1 MSVTLAEL
9 EIAMTLFLR
18 CRLLAL
24 FVLLVCLA
32 SSCIVA
38 AEEAATPLPTDP
50 AVRIGTLANGVT
62 YWVRPHAT
70 PPGKITLWLRMGT
83 GSLNEE
89 DGQEGLA
96 HYLEHMAFK
105 GTEHFPAGALISY
118 FESIGL
124 RFGQHQNAFTGFD
137 QTTYTLSLPDT
148 RPETLDKGLL
158 YLADIASRMLLAA
171 EDVDKERGVILEE
184 KRARKGVQQ
193 RLTDKLLPELLPGSR
208 AARRLPIGLEETI
221 AHLQRDDFVAYYTT
235 WYRPEK
241 VAILAVGDAPAEA
254 IVEAITKNFAAWTR
268 PQAAPAD
275 KGTGIQP
282 YDAILPIVVTDPELT
297 TSSLEALALRPRTP
311 VKTVAD
317 VRRQLLERL
326 GVWMVNRR
334 IEQRIREGTAPYQRA
349 NVSQGVFLGTTEQLN
364 AGAEAA
370 PAAWEEALTALIT
383 DVQQARLHGFAD
395 QELVMAK
402 RATMATAE
410 HMAQTE
416 STQDALMFIR
426 AMNRAVSLGEQPLS
440 AAQQVELLRQLLPG
454 ITSAEV
460 AAIFAANFAPEH
472 RAYVLSLPE
481 QAGVAVPDR
490 EELRQAVEMRLAQPV
505 APWQSKERPTALLD
519 TLPQPGTMVEQTR
532 FAPLDITQVTF
543 SNNVRVHYRFMDF
556 KKGEATVLI
565 TLAGGAIRENAE
577 QRGLT
582 EMATLALSTPATTQL
597 SSTDIRDIMTGKKI
611 AVEGRMT
618 DDTVVLS
625 VAGASEALEDGLQ
638 LAHVLL
644 QEARVEPAS
653 VALWKDQKLQELAAA
668 RTRISSRARE
678 AAALAL
684 SGNDPRRA
692 PLTPEQVKAR
702 TEALPTA
709 QAWLDTLLHTAPMEV
724 AIVGDIPESRALELA
739 AQYLGSLPP
748 RPRYDPSLTPLR
760 QVAGFTGPL
769 ERALDVETITPRAHP
784 ILLWRCA
791 DWQDVRGRRLM
802 QIASLILE
810 RRVLREVREERGLTY
825 STTVYAQSSK
835 VYPDTSALHVEF
847 TADPDKVAEAAALAK
862 AVVER
867 FVAEG
872 PSDAEMDT
880 VRKQLQNILGTTYK
894 EPRFWIDVLSDL
906 EYHGMQLQD
915 LEGAIDKF
923 LAFSKDEVAAE
934 MRKAVVP
941 ERFAMILAR
950 PKAPSTAE
958 ERRSTN

>member
-1 MSVTLAEL
+1 MVPS
-9 EIAMTLFLR
+9 LR
-18 CRLLAL
+18 HRLLAL

-32 SSCIVA
+32 SSYIVA
-38 AEEAATPLPTDP
+38 AEEADAPLPTDP
-50 AVRIGTLANGVT
+50 AIRIGTLANGVT

-70 PPGKITLWLRMGT
+70 PPGKITLWMRVGT

-105 GTEHFPAGALISY
+105 GTEHFPAGELISY

-124 RFGQHQNAFTGFD
+124 RFGQHQNAFTSFD

-158 YLADIASRMLLAA
+158 YLADIASRMRLAA
-171 EDVDKERGVILEE
+171 EDVDKERSVILEE

-208 AARRLPIGLEETI
+208 AARRLPDGLEETI
-221 AHLQRDDFVAYYTT
+221 ARLQRDDFVAYYTT
-235 WYRPEK
+235 WYRPDK
-241 VAILAVGDAPAEA
+241 VTILAVGDAPAEA
-254 IVEAITKNFAAWTR
+254 MVEAITKNFAAWTHA
-268 PQAAPAD
+268 QAAPAD

-282 YDAILPIVVTDPELT
+282 YDAVLPLVVSDPELT
-297 TSSLEALALRPRTP
+297 TSSIEALALRPRTP

-349 NVSQGVFLGTTEQLN
+349 NVSHGVFLGTTEQLN
-364 AGAEAA
+364 ASAEAA
-370 PAAWEEALTALIT
+370 PTAWAEALTALIT
-383 DVQQARLHGFAD
+383 DVQRARLHGFAD
-395 QELVMAK
+395 QELAMAK
-402 RATMATAE
+402 RATLATAE

-416 STQDALMFIR
+416 STQDALVFIR
-426 AMNRAVSLGEQPLS
+426 AMNRAVSLEEQPLS

-460 AAIFAANFAPEH
+460 GAIFATNFAPEH

-481 QAGVAVPDR
+481 QAGVASPNR
-490 EELRQAVEMRLAQPV
+490 EELRKVVETVLAQPV

-519 TLPQPGTMVEQTR
+519 TPPQPGTIVEQTR
-532 FAPLDITQVTF
+532 FAPLEITQVTF

-556 KKGEATVLI
+556 KKGEVTVLI
-565 TLAGGAIRENAE
+565 TLAGGVIRESAE

-582 EMATLALSTPATTQL
+582 EVATLALSTPATAQL

-625 VAGASEALEDGLQ
+625 VTGAAEALEDGLQ

-644 QEARVEPAS
+644 QEARIEPAS
-653 VALWKDQKLQELAAA
+653 VTLWKDQKLQDLAAA
-668 RTRISSRARE
+668 RTRINSRARE
-678 AAALAL
+678 AAALAM

-692 PLTPEQVKAR
+692 RLTPDQVKAR
-702 TEALPTA
+702 AEALPAA
-709 QAWLDTLLHTAPMEV
+709 QAWLDTLLHAAPMEV
-724 AIVGDIPESRALELA
+724 TIVGDIPESRALELA
-739 AQYLGSLPP
+739 ATYIGSLSP
-748 RPRYDPSLTPLR
+748 RPRHDASLTPLR
-760 QVAGFTGPL
+760 QVTGFTGPL

-835 VYPDTSALHVEF
+835 VYPDTSALNIEF

-867 FVAEG
+867 FAAEG

-894 EPRFWIDVLSDL
+894 EPRFWVDVLSDL
-906 EYHGMQLQD
+906 EYHGTKLED
-915 LEGAIDKF
+915 LEGAIEKY

-934 MRKAVVP
+934 MRQTVLP
-941 ERFAMILAR
+941 ERFAIVLAR
-950 PKAPSTAE
+950 PKAPSAAE

>member
-1 MSVTLAEL
+1 MVPL
-9 EIAMTLFLR
+9 LR
-18 CRLLAL
+18 HRLLAL

-32 SSCIVA
+32 SSCIVV
-38 AEEAATPLPTDP
+38 AEEADAPLPIDP
-50 AVRIGTLANGVT
+50 AIRIGTLANGVT

-70 PPGKITLWLRMGT
+70 PPGKITLWMRVGT

-105 GTEHFPAGALISY
+105 GTEHFPAGELISY

-158 YLADIASRMLLAA
+158 YLVDIASRMRLAA

-193 RLTDKLLPELLPGSR
+193 RLTDKLFPELLPGSR

-221 AHLQRDDFVAYYTT
+221 ARLQRDDFVAYYTT

-241 VAILAVGDAPAEA
+241 VTILAVGDAPTEA
-254 IVEAITKNFAAWTR
+254 IVEAITKNFASWTPAR
-268 PQAAPAD
+268 VAPAD

-282 YDAILPIVVTDPELT
+282 YDTILPLVVTDPELT
-297 TSSLEALALRPRTP
+297 TSSIEALALRPRTP
-311 VKTVAD
+311 SKTVAD

-334 IEQRIREGTAPYQRA
+334 IEQRIREGTAPYQTA
-349 NVSQGVFLGTTEQLN
+349 HVSQGVFLAMTEQLN

-370 PAAWEEALTALIT
+370 PAAWAEALTALIT
-383 DVQQARLHGFAD
+383 DVQRARLHGFTD
-395 QELVMAK
+395 QELEMAK
-402 RATMATAE
+402 RATLATAE
-410 HMAQTE
+410 HTAQTE
-416 STQDALMFIR
+416 STQDALVFIR
-426 AMNRAVSLGEQPLS
+426 AMNRAVSLGERPLS
-440 AAQQVELLRQLLPG
+440 AAQQVELLQQLLPG
-454 ITSAEV
+454 ITRAEV
-460 AAIFAANFAPEH
+460 AATFAANFAPEH
-472 RAYVLSLPE
+472 RAYVLSMPE
-481 QAGVAVPDR
+481 QAGVAIPSR
-490 EELRQAVEMRLAQPV
+490 EELRTVAETVLAQPV

-519 TLPQPGTMVEQTR
+519 TPPQPGTIVEQSR
-532 FAPLDITQVTF
+532 FAPLEITQVTF

-565 TLAGGAIRENAE
+565 TLAGGAIRESAE

-582 EMATLALSTPATTQL
+582 EVATLALSMPATARL

-611 AVEGRMT
+611 GVEGRMT

-625 VAGASEALEDGLQ
+625 VAGAPEALEDGLQ

-644 QEARVEPAS
+644 QEARLEPAS
-653 VALWKDQKLQELAAA
+653 VTLWKDQRLQELAAA
-668 RTRISSRARE
+668 RTRIDSRARE
-678 AAALAL
+678 AAALAM

-692 PLTPEQVKAR
+692 LLTPAQVKASA
-702 TEALPTA
+702 EALPTA

-739 AQYLGSLPP
+739 AKYIGSLPP
-748 RPRYDPSLTPLR
+748 RPRHDSSLAPLR

-769 ERALDVETITPRAHP
+769 ERALDVETITPRAYP

-802 QIASLILE
+802 LIASRILE
-810 RRVLREVREERGLTY
+810 RRVRQAVREERGLTY
-825 STTVYAQSSK
+825 STAVYAQPSK
-835 VYPDTSALHVEF
+835 AYPDTSALHVEF
-847 TADPDKVAEAAALAK
+847 TADPERVAEAAALAK
-862 AVVER
+862 SVVER
-867 FVAEG
+867 FAAEG
-872 PSDAEMDT
+872 PSDEEMET
-880 VRKQLQNILGTTYK
+880 VRKQLQNNLETMYK
-894 EPRFWIDVLSDL
+894 EPRYWVDLLSDL
-906 EYHGMQLQD
+906 EYHGTKLVD
-915 LEGAIDKF
+915 LEGMIAKF
-923 LAFSKDEVAAE
+923 LALSKDEVAAE
-934 MRKAVVP
+934 MRKTVVP
-941 ERFAMILAR
+941 ERFAMVLAR
-950 PKAPSTAE
+950 PKAPSAAE

>member
-1 MSVTLAEL
+1 MAP
-9 EIAMTLFLR
+9 FLR
-18 CRLLAL
+18 HRLLAL

-38 AEEAATPLPTDP
+38 AAADALLPTDP
-50 AVRIGTLANGVT
+50 AIHIGTLANGVT

-70 PPGKITLWLRMGT
+70 PPGKITLWMRVDT

-105 GTEHFPAGALISY
+105 GTEHFPPGELISY

-158 YLADIASRMLLAA
+158 YLADIASRMRLAA

-193 RLTDKLLPELLPGSR
+193 RLTDKLFPELLPGSR

-221 AHLQRDDFVAYYTT
+221 ARLQRDDFVAYYTT
-235 WYRPEK
+235 WYRPDK
-241 VAILAVGDAPAEA
+241 VTILAVGDAPAEA
-254 IVEAITKNFAAWTR
+254 IVEAITKNFAAW
-268 PQAAPAD
+268 APAQTVSTD
-275 KGTGIQP
+275 KDAGIRP
-282 YDAILPIVVTDPELT
+282 YDTVLPIIVTDPELT
-297 TSSLEALALRPRTP
+297 TSSIEALALRPRTP

-317 VRRQLLERL
+317 MRRQLLERL

-334 IEQRIREGTAPYQRA
+334 IEQRIREGNAPYQSA
-349 NVSQGVFLGTTEQLN
+349 NVRQGVFLGTLEQLS
-364 AGAEAA
+364 ASAEAA
-370 PAAWEEALTALIT
+370 PAAWTEALTALIT
-383 DVQQARLHGFAD
+383 DVQRARLHGFAD
-395 QELVMAK
+395 QELELAK
-402 RATMATAE
+402 RATLANAE

-416 STQDALMFIR
+416 STQDAQVFIR
-426 AMNRAVSLGEQPLS
+426 AMNRAISLGERPLS

-454 ITSAEV
+454 ITRAEV
-460 AAIFAANFAPEH
+460 AATFAANFAPEH

-481 QAGVAVPDR
+481 QAGVAIPSR
-490 EELRQAVEMRLAQPV
+490 EELRQVVEKVLAQPV

-519 TLPQPGTMVEQTR
+519 TPPQPGTIVEQTR
-532 FAPLDITQVTF
+532 FAPLEITQVTF

-556 KKGEATVLI
+556 KKGEVTVLI
-565 TLAGGAIRENAE
+565 TLAGGVIRESAE

-582 EMATLALSTPATTQL
+582 EVATLALSTPATARL
-597 SSTDIRDIMTGKKI
+597 SSTDIRDLMTGKKI

-618 DDTVVLS
+618 DDTLVLS
-625 VAGASEALEDGLQ
+625 VAGAPEALEDGLQ

-644 QEARVEPAS
+644 QEARIEPAS
-653 VALWKDQKLQELAAA
+653 VALWKDQKLQDLAAA
-668 RTRISSRARE
+668 RTRLDSRARE

-692 PLTPEQVKAR
+692 LLTPDQVKAR

-709 QAWLDTLLHTAPMEV
+709 QAWLDTLLHAAPMEV
-724 AIVGDIPESRALELA
+724 AIVGDIPENRALELA

-748 RPRYDPSLTPLR
+748 RPRHDPSLAPLR
-760 QVAGFTGPL
+760 QVAGFTGPI
-769 ERALDVETITPRAHP
+769 ERAVDVETITPRAHP

-802 QIASLILE
+802 LIASRILE
-810 RRVLREVREERGLTY
+810 RRVLRAVREERGLTY

-867 FVAEG
+867 FAAEG
-872 PSDAEMDT
+872 PSNEEMET
-880 VRKQLQNILGTTYK
+880 VRKQLQNILGTMYK
-894 EPRFWIDVLSDL
+894 EPRFWVDVLSDL
-906 EYHGMQLQD
+906 EYHGTKLED
-915 LEGAIDKF
+915 LERAIETY

-934 MRKAVVP
+934 MRKTIVP
-941 ERFAMILAR
+941 ERFAMVLAR
-950 PKAPSTAE
+950 PKAPSAAE
-958 ERRSTN
+958 ERHITN

>member
-1 MSVTLAEL
+1 MA
-9 EIAMTLFLR
+9 LFLR
-18 CRLLAL
+18 CRLLVL

-50 AVRIGTLANGVT
+50 AIRIGTLANGVT

-70 PPGKITLWLRMGT
+70 PPGKITLWMRVGT

-105 GTEHFPAGALISY
+105 GTEHFPAGELISY

-158 YLADIASRMLLAA
+158 YLADIASRMRLAT
-171 EDVDKERGVILEE
+171 EDVDKERSVILEE

-208 AARRLPIGLEETI
+208 AARRLPDGLEETI
-221 AHLQRDDFVAYYTT
+221 ARLQRDDFVAYYTT

-241 VAILAVGDAPAEA
+241 VTILAVGDAPAEA

-268 PQAAPAD
+268 TQAAPAD
-275 KGTGIQP
+275 QGTGIQP

-297 TSSLEALALRPRTP
+297 TSSIEALALRPRTP
-311 VKTVAD
+311 VKTVAE

-349 NVSQGVFLGTTEQLN
+349 NVRQGVFLGTTEQLN
-364 AGAEAA
+364 ASAEAA
-370 PAAWEEALTALIT
+370 PASWAETLTALIT
-383 DVQQARLHGFAD
+383 DVQRARLHGFAD
-395 QELVMAK
+395 QELAMAK
-402 RATMATAE
+402 RATLASAE
-410 HMAQTE
+410 HTAQTE
-416 STQDALMFIR
+416 STQDALVFIR

-481 QAGVAVPDR
+481 QAGVAVPSR
-490 EELRQAVEMRLAQPV
+490 EELRQVVETVLAQPV

-519 TLPQPGTMVEQTR
+519 TPPQPGIIVEQTR
-532 FAPLDITQVTF
+532 FAPLEITQVTF

-556 KKGEATVLI
+556 KKGEVTVLI

-582 EMATLALSTPATTQL
+582 EMATLALSTPATARL

-618 DDTVVLS
+618 DDTVVLG

-638 LAHVLL
+638 LAHVLV
-644 QEARVEPAS
+644 QEARIEPAS
-653 VALWKDQKLQELAAA
+653 VTLWKDQKLQDLAAA
-668 RTRISSRARE
+668 RTRINSRARE

-692 PLTPEQVKAR
+692 LLTPEQVQAR

-724 AIVGDIPESRALELA
+724 TIVGDIPESRALELA
-739 AQYLGSLPP
+739 ARYIGSLPP
-748 RPRYDPSLTPLR
+748 RPRHDPSLVPLR

-784 ILLWRCA
+784 LLLWRCA

-847 TADPDKVAEAAALAK
+847 TADPDKVAEAAALAR

-867 FVAEG
+867 FAAEG

-894 EPRFWIDVLSDL
+894 EPRFWVDVLSDL
-906 EYHGMQLQD
+906 EYHGTKLQD
-915 LEGAIDKF
+915 LEGAIDKY

-934 MRKAVVP
+934 MRKTVVP
-941 ERFAMILAR
+941 ERFAMVLAR

-958 ERRSTN
+958 ERRITN